1 MKKYI
6 LVIFLVSTLVNHNVF
21 AISLSEALLQ
31 AYINNPEL
39 NAERENI
46 KVSKE
51 ELNISRSEF
60 LPTIV
65 LLGSKSQENTEK
77 LTDRAGTNSAFTNVN
92 PKTQSITVE
101 QNIFQGF
108 AGVAGMQKS
117 KIGLSL
123 ANIKLLKR
131 EQDILYKAIEAYSGL
146 IFANEKLK
154 INQRNVNLLERQ
166 VETDQARLER
176 GQITLVDL
184 AQSES
189 SLAGAQ
195 ANFIQAKN
203 QTVTSKLVYEKVIG
217 PIADTDD
224 LKKKSDLIFKI
235 PDNLE
240 KAIKISKN
248 NNPDLIIA
256 KLDYDQSEKDVIIA
270 RADLSPT
277 ATLSLSSTKSDDVSS
292 TYNERDQEIMKAT
305 ISWPIFKGGKNSA
318 LLNKSKNLKNRK
330 KLLLDNAIK
339 TNETNVASAWSSLQ
353 SSRSLLNSVKSQV
366 KAAEIAN
373 EGITVEYESGL
384 GRSTLDVIQSNS
396 ILLSSKISLAD
407 SERNYLLSQF
417 RLLQSVGLLNSKYLK
432 IQ

>member
-1 MKKYI
+1 MKKI
-6 LVIFLVSTLVNHNVF
+6 LLILLTLIFINQTAF
-21 AISLSEALLQ
+21 AVTLSEALLE

-51 ELNISRSEF
+51 DLNISRSEF
-60 LPTIV
+60 LPTV
-65 LLGSKSQENTEK
+65 TVSASRSKEETGK
-77 LTDRAGTNSAFTNVN
+77 LTDRTGTNSSITDVD
-92 PKTQSITVE
+92 PKTQSIIIE
-101 QNIFQGF
+101 QKLFQGF
-108 AGVAGMQKS
+108 AGLAGMQKS

-123 ANIKLLKR
+123 AEAKLLKA
-131 EQDILYKAIEAYSGL
+131 EQETLYKAIDAYSGL
-146 IFANEKLK
+146 LSAIEKLT

-176 GQITLVDL
+176 GQITLADL

-195 ANFIQAKN
+195 AKFIQATNEKI
-203 QTVTSKLVYEKVIG
+203 TSKLFYEKIIG
-217 PIADTDD
+217 PIVNTDD
-224 LKKKSDLIFKI
+224 LNKQSDLNFKI
-235 PDNLE
+235 PENLE
-240 KAIKISKN
+240 KAIEISKK

-256 KLDYDQSEKDVIIA
+256 KLDYEQSEKDVVIA
-270 RADLSPT
+270 RSDLSPS
-277 ATLSLSSTKSDDVSS
+277 ATLSISSTKTDDSSS
-292 TYNERDQEIMKAT
+292 TIDERDKEIAKAT

-318 LLNKSKNLKNRK
+318 SLNKSKNLKNRK
-330 KLLLDNAIK
+330 KLLFDNAIK
-339 TNETNVASAWSSLQ
+339 TNDTNVASAWSNLQ
-353 SSRSLLNSVKSQV
+353 SSKSLLNSVNSQV

-396 ILLSSKISLAD
+396 ILLTAKTSLAE

-417 RLLQSVGLLNSKYLK
+417 KLLQLIGLLKNDYLK
-432 IQ
+432 LK